1 MLKYSLKY
9 QLLVLTTLA
18 IGGTVSIGS
27 KAKLLS
33 KEDALEKLLEF
44 EDEIE
49 TEYGDLSAT
58 EIIAK
63 QQSNLVEMRKRAI
76 KLSEVILK
84 LSKESATDFQ
94 KGRDSVQEDID
105 ATEKVNAQL
114 RDALNAQPELGIDV
128 YDSVTGFSGTAT
140 AQCEYLEGDA
150 QVLIENEKETRWVSL
165 HRIEKV

>member
-1 MLKYSLKY
+1 MLKYSFGY
-9 QLLVLTTLA
+9 QMTVLTVLA
-18 IGGTVSIGS
+18 IGGTVGFGGEVNQ
-27 KAKLLS
+27 LS
-33 KEDALEKLLEF
+33 KEDTLKKLLEF